1 MYTSW
6 SQPDT
11 YLQELCLQPAALT
24 HQRSTVPGVKSSDK
38 GGSSSNKEAPTHSGS
53 HGPQRRHRKGSH
65 RQSRPHMPGANIDKG
80 KTKKWHTYVTYMY
93 LLLVSILGTFQK
105 TSGHGS
111 GQVALLQQGCWTRLL
126 QEVPS
131 DHGHSVISLSLLSR
145 ALWIALGK
153 QQDPV
158 CCQDSP
164 QCPWFLAGTTISLQ
178 SSPQYKCR
186 LTGKVLQQ

>member
-1 MYTSW
+1 
-6 SQPDT
+6 
-11 YLQELCLQPAALT
+11 
-24 HQRSTVPGVKSSDK
+24 
-38 GGSSSNKEAPTHSGS
+38 
-53 HGPQRRHRKGSH
+53 
-65 RQSRPHMPGANIDKG
+65 MPGANIYKG
-80 KTKKWHTYVTYMY
+80 KTKKWHTYVTYTY
-93 LLLVSILGTFQK
+93 LLLVSILGAIQK

-111 GQVALLQQGCWTRLL
+111 GQVALLEQGCWTRLL

-164 QCPWFLAGTTISLQ
+164 RWPWFLAGTTMSLQ

-186 LTGKVLQQ
+186 LTGKVLQQWRPSKTGWFGQTGSRQCFLITWQSAPCADPAQPQ